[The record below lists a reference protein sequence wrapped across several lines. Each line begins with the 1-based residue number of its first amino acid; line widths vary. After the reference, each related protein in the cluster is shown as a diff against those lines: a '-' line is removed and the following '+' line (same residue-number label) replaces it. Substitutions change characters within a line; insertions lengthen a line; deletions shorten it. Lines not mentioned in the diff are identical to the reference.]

1 MKFNNLLPKIA
12 VCGLSLLGL
21 LAATS
26 LPAHGQAT
34 HASNDWAQTT
44 TAYDDGDSLRG
55 FLVRLRSD
63 LFLAR
68 TNPELQQPWTV
79 NAKVTAESRS
89 GVRHLRIRNFQYLSD
104 GGRSA
109 GEFNLGAGSWPT
121 LVGVL
126 GSAVAEEFLTQAAI
140 KGIPLDQLVVV
151 FTSVPGTAPST
162 SSGTLVTYP
171 RGLAYTAYIESPATD
186 AQLENLRQTV
196 ENTSPVLTLITHH
209 QNIVAHGE
217 LSYTQTPPERPT
229 KTLEGLREYLVEKH
243 VASEGVPPAE
253 GRPEAEPRDKDDP
266 PLRAVVRV
274 EGSTGIRNIRTDASN
289 FQFIHDN
296 PHYLAGHNIG
306 PVAEEHLVG
315 VMITC
320 LTHIYEIQAS
330 KLQIKLDTL
339 QLENKAVLSSRL
351 GTVDSPPRYTSINYK
366 ATISSPESKETIE
379 KLQAAVESIC
389 PVYNL
394 LKDSQ
399 PISGRVVHGPYT
411 DKYVSK
417 IP

>member
-162 SSGTLVTYP
+162 SSGTLVT
-171 RGLAYTAYIESPATD
+171 
-186 AQLENLRQTV
+186 
-196 ENTSPVLTLITHH
+196 
-209 QNIVAHGE
+209 
-217 LSYTQTPPERPT
+217 
-229 KTLEGLREYLVEKH
+229 
-243 VASEGVPPAE
+243 
-253 GRPEAEPRDKDDP
+253 
-266 PLRAVVRV
+266 
-274 EGSTGIRNIRTDASN
+274 
-289 FQFIHDN
+289 
-296 PHYLAGHNIG
+296 
-306 PVAEEHLVG
+306 
-315 VMITC
+315 
-320 LTHIYEIQAS
+320 
-330 KLQIKLDTL
+330 
-339 QLENKAVLSSRL
+339 
-351 GTVDSPPRYTSINYK
+351 
-366 ATISSPESKETIE
+366 
-379 KLQAAVESIC
+379 
-389 PVYNL
+389 
-394 LKDSQ
+394 
-399 PISGRVVHGPYT
+399 
-411 DKYVSK
+411 
-417 IP
+417 